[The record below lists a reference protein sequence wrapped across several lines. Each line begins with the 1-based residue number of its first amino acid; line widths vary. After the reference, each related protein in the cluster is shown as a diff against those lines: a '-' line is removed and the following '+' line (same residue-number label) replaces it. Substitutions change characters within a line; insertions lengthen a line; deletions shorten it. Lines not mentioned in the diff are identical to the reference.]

1 VPPHKPLSLL
11 ARGYLMGAADLVP
24 GVSGGTVALVTGI
37 YEELIDTVRLAAAA
51 VGHLLRADLPGMRAR
66 LGEIRWLFILPLGA
80 GILLAL
86 LSLARGLEHLLE
98 TEPVRMAGLFFGL
111 VAGSVIAAL
120 PRVRHW
126 DGGRV
131 VSLAITAMVAF
142 VVLGFRATDITD
154 PPLLAYF
161 FAGAIAIC
169 AMILPGIS
177 GSFILL
183 MLGMYDLVLE
193 ALNDRELLILGVFTL
208 GCAVGLMSFSQVLHW
223 ALDNFHDLVVA
234 SLIGLMIGSLRV
246 LWPWPDGTEGTAMS
260 WPSGDVLA
268 PVVLAIVG
276 FAVVVTFTVVADRLE
291 RRADSAE
298 PAES

>member
-51 VGHLLRADLPGMRAR
+51 VGHVVRADLAGARAR
-66 LGEIRWLFILPLGA
+66 LGEIRWLFILPLAA

-86 LSLARGLEHLLE
+86 LSLAQGLEHLLE

-111 VAGSVIAAL
+111 VAGSVLAAL

-131 VSLAITAMVAF
+131 ASLAITAVVAF
-142 VVLGFRATDITD
+142 VVLGLRATNITD
-154 PPLLAYF
+154 PPLIAYF
-161 FAGAIAIC
+161 LAGAVAIC

-183 MLGMYDLVLE
+183 MLGMYDLVLN
-193 ALNDRELLILGVFTL
+193 ALNDRELLILGVFAV
-208 GCAVGLMSFSQVLHW
+208 GCAVGLLTFSQVLHW
-223 ALDNFHDLVVA
+223 ALDHYHDLVVA
-234 SLIGLMIGSLRV
+234 SLIGLMVGSLRV
-246 LWPWPDGTEGTAMS
+246 LWPWPDGTEGTSMT

-268 PVVLAIVG
+268 PIVLAVVG
-276 FAVVVTFTVVADRLE
+276 FAVVVSFTLFAARLE
-291 RRADSAE
+291 RRSSPADA
-298 PAES
+298 